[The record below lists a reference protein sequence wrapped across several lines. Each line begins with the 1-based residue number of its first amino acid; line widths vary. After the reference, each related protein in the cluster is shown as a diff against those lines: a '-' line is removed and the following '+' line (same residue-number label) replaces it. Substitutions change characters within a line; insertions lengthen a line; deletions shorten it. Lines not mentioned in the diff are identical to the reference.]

1 MVASLMSRVKLGIV
15 AAAALIVTG
24 TAFAQTPITLIGASQ
39 YNDDHSYTKAL
50 ARFGDLVKQYYGKPV
65 NIVLHKNGELG
76 VDNDIITYM
85 NQGISVDYALVSP
98 SQMAR
103 YAKAAPLVD
112 VPFLFR
118 DVEHWNKVI
127 EQDVM
132 KPIAD
137 EVAQKAD
144 ILWIGYGGGGVR
156 NIFATKPLQT
166 IKDLKGL
173 KIRVQGA
180 PIWSKSFIAIG
191 MAPTV
196 IAYNENYSAIQSG
209 VIDAGENASGGID
222 QMKFYEVAPYL
233 SLTKHAIETRPLS
246 FAGKTFRKLPPDLQ
260 AAVLRAGKEA
270 AAYGRQLETGDDTG
284 KIERLAKEGRLKI
297 VQFTERPEIERLA
310 APVIADYAKEL
321 GAEAVLAKIKA
332 VK

>member
-1 MVASLMSRVKLGIV
+1 MLNFIRIKLGIC
-15 AAAALIVTG
+15 AMAALITSG
-24 TAFAQTPITLIGASQ
+24 AALAQTPITIIGASQ

-50 ARFGDLVKQYYGKPV
+50 VRFGDLVKKYYGKPI
-65 NIVLHKNGELG
+65 NIVLHKNGSLG
-76 VDNDIITYM
+76 TDNDIITYM

-118 DVEHWNKVI
+118 DIEHWNKVI
-127 EQDVM
+127 EQDVL
-132 KPIAD
+132 KPISD

-166 IKDLKGL
+166 VKDLKGL

-180 PIWSKSFIAIG
+180 QIWSKTFIAIG

-222 QMKFYEVAPYL
+222 QMKFYEIAPYL

-246 FAGKTFRKLPPDLQ
+246 FSGKTFRKLTPDLQ

-270 AAYGRQLETGDDTG
+270 GAYGRGLETGDDVQ
-284 KIERLAKEGRLKI
+284 IIVRLAKEGRLKTVPFLERAEMEKLASPAI
-297 VQFTERPEIERLA
+297 VDF
-310 APVIADYAKEL
+310 AKEL
-321 GAEAVLAKIKA
+321 GANDLLVKIQAVR
-332 VK
+332 